1 MRGGPS
7 PGAPAGTELEWV
19 WQQLA
24 KGREPNLAEPGQSWL
39 AGDAQAGV
47 RAGGPLA
54 VVLRRKQRLSA
65 GGRRVSLGS
74 RTREG
79 LGPRYMVSISDV
91 LTHL

>member
-1 MRGGPS
+1 MALP
-7 PGAPAGTELEWV
+7 PGLLLGLSWSGWV

-39 AGDAQAGV
+39 TGDAQAGV
-47 RAGGPLA
+47 RARGPLA

-79 LGPRYMVSISDV
+79 LGSRARGTWCPYQMS
-91 LTHL
+91 